1 MPHAL
6 IFPRNVSHFEPET
19 SATITAPGSQP
30 STASGP
36 WTGCLYGGFVR
47 LTTRLFLAFLPL
59 ILGALPA
66 AAQQKSALS
75 PVTKSFVAIDAQVIA
90 LQHVRVIDGTGAP
103 ATENQTLLIDQG
115 NIRELGPDASIKI
128 PEGAKIVDLSGKSV
142 IPGLVGMHEHMFYPA
157 ASGLGPLPGAPA
169 LLDEMGFSF
178 PRLYLAGGVTTIRTA
193 GSIEPYT
200 DLALKKLIDSG
211 QQPGP
216 KMHITGPYLEG
227 LGSFVPQFHEL
238 SGPEEATRMVNY
250 WIDTG
255 ATSFKAFMH
264 ITRAELGA
272 AIKAAHARGI
282 KVTGH
287 LCSVGFSEAADLG
300 IDNLEH
306 GIIVDQEFNPHKQP
320 DQCPPDAGDP
330 STENVDI
337 ESAPVQAMIRKL
349 VDHHVAITST
359 LVIFETFQPNRP
371 PLQQR
376 VLQALSLPSRAD
388 YLAVRTQI
396 AEDPPPSVNL
406 LKKEMQFEYAFVKAG
421 GVLLSGE
428 DPSGYGGVLA
438 GYGDQRQVELLVEAG
453 FTPIE
458 AIHIAT
464 QNGADFL
471 GESDRIG
478 TLKPGRSADIVVLKG
493 DPSRKIADIENV
505 EMVFKDGIAYDP
517 KKLANAVAGAVGF
530 H

>member
-1 MPHAL
+1 VRKLRAAIL
-6 IFPRNVSHFEPET
+6 LVT
-19 SATITAPGSQP
+19 SLVLAIRAATLS
-30 STASGP
+30 
-36 WTGCLYGGFVR
+36 
-47 LTTRLFLAFLPL
+47 
-59 ILGALPA
+59 
-66 AAQQKSALS
+66 AQERAALS
-75 PVTKSFVAIDAQVIA
+75 PVTKSFVALDSPVIA

-103 ATENQTLLIDQG
+103 ATANQTVLIDQG
-115 NIRELGPDASIKI
+115 NIREIGPDTSARI
-128 PEGAKIVDLSGKSV
+128 PEGAKIVDLSGRTV
-142 IPGLVGMHEHMFYPA
+142 IPGLVGMHEHMYYPA
-157 ASGLGPLPGAPA
+157 ASGSGQVPGAPA
-169 LLDEMGFSF
+169 LLNEMGFSF

-211 QQPGP
+211 DQPGP

-250 WIDTG
+250 WADTG

-272 AIKAAHARGI
+272 TIKAAHARGI

-287 LCSVGFSEAADLG
+287 LCSVGFTEAAELG

-306 GIIVDQEFNPHKQP
+306 GIIVDQEFNSKKQP
-320 DQCPPDAGDP
+320 DQCPPDADDP
-330 STENVDI
+330 ATENVDI
-337 ESAPVQAMIRKL
+337 EGAPVQAMIRKL
-349 VDHHVAITST
+349 IEHHVTITST
-359 LVIFETFQPNRP
+359 LAIFETFQPNRP

-376 VLQALSLPSRAD
+376 VLRALSEPSRVD
-388 YLAVRTQI
+388 YLAVRAQI
-396 AEDPPPSVNL
+396 SEGPPPSVDL
-406 LKKEMQFEYAFVKAG
+406 LKKEMQFERAFVKAG

-438 GYGDQRQVELLVEAG
+438 GYGDQREVELLVEAG
-453 FTPIE
+453 FSPLE

-478 TLKPGRSADIVVLKG
+478 TLKAGRRADIVVLKG
-493 DPSRKIADIENV
+493 DPSRKIEDIENV
-505 EMVFKDGIAYDP
+505 ELVFKDGVGYDA
-517 KKLANAVAGAVGF
+517 KKLAQSVAGAVGF